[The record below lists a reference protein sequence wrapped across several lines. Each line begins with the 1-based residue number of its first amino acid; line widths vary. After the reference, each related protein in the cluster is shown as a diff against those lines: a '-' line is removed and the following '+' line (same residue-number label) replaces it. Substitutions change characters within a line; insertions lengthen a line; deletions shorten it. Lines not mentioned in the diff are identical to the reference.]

1 MGDDIAAGMFI
12 SVRFGLS
19 FLARLRIIVEYVAE
33 MLGYS
38 RSIALVDRLS
48 FRGSVHISYAEGA
61 RNESFSLGNVK
72 GRDSVAREL
81 LCWNTSA
88 HTVCLARF

>member
-1 MGDDIAAGMFI
+1 MARAMIGRDEAADGAADVMVGMAVMADF
-12 SVRFGLS
+12 
-19 FLARLRIIVEYVAE
+19 
-33 MLGYS
+33 
-38 RSIALVDRLS
+38 
-48 FRGSVHISYAEGA
+48 SYAEGA

>member
-1 MGDDIAAGMFI
+1 MSKFQLHRCYTHANATHSIYQFKVSRIARSRIA
-12 SVRFGLS
+12 RFQ
-19 FLARLRIIVEYVAE
+19 V
-33 MLGYS
+33 
-38 RSIALVDRLS
+38 
-48 FRGSVHISYAEGA
+48 SYAEGA

-88 HTVCLARF
+88 HIVLLGAFLGL